1 MENTPQE
8 KLSKLNDRKNEA
20 MLLQQFALPYLFR
33 WQSPPMYD
41 IALYPR
47 STSIRIIPA
56 GAGIFFLFFKPSSA
70 SNLSILIK
78 SLLSPST
85 ASKTSL
91 SYTSSIYTAQHSTAQ
106 KILYSA
112 KNFLYCLH

>member
-56 GAGIFFLFFKPSSA
+56 AAGAGIFFLFFKPSSA

-91 SYTSSIYTAQHSTAQ
+91 SYTSSIYTAQHKKYSTVPRIFSTA
-106 KILYSA
+106 YT
-112 KNFLYCLH
+112 N